1 MLSGGSTRGA
11 GAKGGLGIAGVL
23 AVLAIGYFTGI
34 DVSPLLQ
41 GGTVQQ
47 EQSSGGT
54 PNDAATEFSA
64 QVLTTTEQV

>member
-1 MLSGGSTRGA
+1 MRLRGIRRSKNVEVRGGSTRGA
-11 GAKGGLGIAGVL
+11 GARGGLGIAGVL
-23 AVLAIGYFTGI
+23 AIGYFTGL

-54 PNDAATEFSA
+54 PNDAAT
-64 QVLTTTEQV
+64 